1 MTTETVGEGE
11 SGSVCT
17 GLNCTCPSPG
27 TPVADPRKRCVG
39 APPDA
44 PGRRPSA
51 HRAVVVSIGW
61 STTAQQPLRGVAQ
74 TLLPPP
80 PAVRRARAGR
90 GPPGASGYVLEATD
104 VGSRAGPRLARDVEA
119 GIDGR

>member
-51 HRAVVVSIGW
+51 HRAVVISIGW
-61 STTAQQPLRGVAQ
+61 STAAQQPLRGVA
-74 TLLPPP
+74 
-80 PAVRRARAGR
+80 
-90 GPPGASGYVLEATD
+90 EAL
-104 VGSRAGPRLARDVEA
+104 LARQAVEGGGFLLTDVEA
-119 GIDGR
+119 RAET